1 MEEKGKIHEELSK
14 ERLAAEELQ
23 RKLAEV
29 GLCNEEATIS
39 LQFINHL
46 HRAGTS

>member
-1 MEEKGKIHEELSK
+1 MEEKGKIREELSK

-23 RKLAEV
+23 KKLAEV
-29 GLCNEEATIS
+29 GLCSEEATVS
-39 LQFINHL
+39 PSFITYL